1 MKILKEKEELIIEHP
16 WMQKLE
22 LKDNSRELLQAV
34 SDELFDGKS
43 FHISHISKETFE
55 FYGEIGSIEEYIDK
69 FYSGNKEELIKII
82 NDFRDMNG
90 VPLSIGNREF
100 YVIASDEELKLIYD
114 NQIKPVIPSCTI
126 IPEDYFAYDD

>member
-43 FHISHISKETFE
+43 FHINYISKGTFE

-69 FYSGNKEELIKII
+69 FYNGNKEELVKTI
-82 NDFRDMNG
+82 NDFRDVNG
-90 VPLSIGNREF
+90 VPLSIENREF
-100 YVIASDEELKLIYD
+100 YVIASDEELELIYN
-114 NQIKPVIPSCTI
+114 NQIKPVIPHVL
-126 IPEDYFAYDD
+126 

>member
-43 FHISHISKETFE
+43 FHINYISKGTFE

-82 NDFRDMNG
+82 NDFRDING

-100 YVIASDEELKLIYD
+100 YVIASDKELELIY
-114 NQIKPVIPSCTI
+114 NQIKLVIPSCTI
-126 IPEDYFAYDD
+126 IPEDHFAYDD

>member
-43 FHISHISKETFE
+43 FHINYISKETFE
-55 FYGEIGSIEEYIDK
+55 FYGEIGNIEEYIDK
-69 FYSGNKEELIKII
+69 FYSGNKEEVVKTI
-82 NDFRDMNG
+82 NDFRDING
-90 VPLSIGNREF
+90 VPLSIGNKEF
-100 YVIASDEELKLIYD
+100 YVIVSDEELELIY
-114 NQIKPVIPSCTI
+114 NQIKSVIPSCTI
-126 IPEDYFAYDD
+126 IPEDHFTYDD